1 MTALAPTVESF
12 FTGYLIGQRGASP
25 HTIASYRDTLRLLF
39 GYVYER
45 TGIRPSALDV
55 ADLGAE
61 MVSDFLAALEQARHN
76 TAQTRNLRL
85 AAIHSLFRHA
95 ALRHPEHA
103 WSIARVLAIR
113 PKKAGQ
119 TVVCHLTEAEVEA
132 LLASPDRS
140 TWTGRRDHLLILV
153 MVTSGPRVSEVTALT
168 WADISATRPGA
179 HVVWHGK
186 GRKERISPLDPATAA
201 ALRLWQRENPGPAS
215 ALVFTARGTA
225 RKMTPDAVA
234 QRLQVHAATAAVRCP
249 SIAAKNLTPHVLR
262 HTFAMR
268 MQSCGNRKPSHR
280 SAARPRVPGLNP
292 PLPPGRPRA
301 QAAGTRPHRRAPDP
315 PGPVHTQRRTA
326 RVPRGLVIMPNHA
339 AWPPPRPAETPRPGQ
354 DLGITATSG

>member
-39 GYVYER
+39 EYVYER

-119 TVVCHLTEAEVEA
+119 TVVCHLTDAEVEA

-186 GRKERISPLDPATAA
+186 GRKERISPLDPATVA

-249 SIAAKNLTPHVLR
+249 SIATKNLTPHVLR

-268 MQSCGNRKPSHR
+268 MQ
-280 SAARPRVPGLNP
+280 AAGIGSPAIALLLGHESPASTRPYLQADLELKQRALDRTAP
-292 PLPPGRPRA
+292 PRTRPGRYIPKDELLA
-301 QAAGTRPHRRAPDP
+301 FLEA
-315 PGPVHTQRRTA
+315 
-326 RVPRGLVIMPNHA
+326 L
-339 AWPPPRPAETPRPGQ
+339 
-354 DLGITATSG
+354 

>member
-1 MTALAPTVESF
+1 MTALAPTIESF
-12 FTGYLIGQRGASP
+12 FTGYLISQRGASA

-39 GYVYER
+39 GYVYEQ
-45 TGIRPSALDV
+45 TGIRPSDLDI
-55 ADLGAE
+55 ADLDAE
-61 MVSDFLAALEQARHN
+61 MVTGFPAALEQARHN

-103 WSIARVLAIR
+103 WSIARVLAIPPR
-113 PKKAGQ
+113 KASQ
-119 TVVCHLTEAEVEA
+119 KLIAHLSQAEVEA

-168 WADISATRPGA
+168 WADISAGRPA

-186 GRKERISPLDPATAA
+186 GRKERISLLDAATTA
-201 ALRLWQRENPGPAS
+201 ALRLWQRENPRPVS
-215 ALVFTARGTA
+215 APVFTARGTT

-234 QRLQVHAATAAVRCP
+234 QRLRVHAAAAAVSCP
-249 SIAAKNLTPHVLR
+249 SIATKNLTPHVLR

-268 MQSCGNRKPSHR
+268 MQ
-280 SAARPRVPGLNP
+280 
-292 PLPPGRPRA
+292 
-301 QAAGTRPHRRAPDP
+301 AAGIGGPAIALLPGHESPASTRPYLQADLELKQRALD
-315 PGPVHTQRRTA
+315 RTA
-326 RVPRGLVIMPNHA
+326 
-339 AWPPPRPAETPRPGQ
+339 PPRTRRGRYIPKD
-354 DLGITATSG
+354 DLLAFLEAL

>member
-12 FTGYLIGQRGASP
+12 FTGYLISQRGASA

-45 TGIRPSALDV
+45 TGIRPGDLDV
-55 ADLGAE
+55 ADLDAE
-61 MVSDFLAALEQARHN
+61 MVTGFLAALEQTRHN
-76 TAQTRNLRL
+76 ATQTRNLRL

-113 PKKAGQ
+113 PKRTGQ
-119 TVVCHLTEAEVEA
+119 TVVSHLSNAEVEA

-140 TWTGRRDHLLILV
+140 TWTGRRDHLLMLV

-179 HVVWHGK
+179 HVIWHGK
-186 GRKERISPLDPATAA
+186 GRKERISPLDAPTTA
-201 ALRLWQRENPGPAS
+201 ALRLWQRENPAPSS
-215 ALVFTARGTA
+215 APVFTVRGTA
-225 RKMTPDAVA
+225 RKMTSDAVA
-234 QRLQVHAATAAVRCP
+234 QRLRVHAAAAAASCP
-249 SIAAKNLTPHVLR
+249 SIATKNLTPHVLR

-268 MQSCGNRKPSHR
+268 
-280 SAARPRVPGLNP
+280 L
-292 PLPPGRPRA
+292 
-301 QAAGTRPHRRAPDP
+301 QAAGVGGPAIALLLGHESPASTRPYLQADLELKQRALDRTAP
-315 PGPVHTQRRTA
+315 PGT
-326 RVPRGLVIMPNHA
+326 
-339 AWPPPRPAETPRPGQ
+339 RPGRYTAKD
-354 DLGITATSG
+354 DLLAFLEAL